1 MIHVVYRTMKPFIVV
16 DDLGGGVSVAA
27 IAARD
32 CSAANMNS
40 LISLGAGPV
49 RVVVNPQRAEALRLE
64 RMNNRRSLPRDTA
77 TRSAGSF
84 DDSARAPFVDLVS
97 VEARSGVH
105 SGISAADRAQT
116 AQVLGAEV
124 PNSRDLVSPGH
135 IFPRLGASGGLLER
149 ADAYQG
155 ALEVCG
161 DGELDPIQATPAACV
176 ELLTADGM
184 VASPAEAEAIGERLG
199 LPVHSLTNLVRLK
212 LLSSPLV
219 NRTAQSVLP
228 LAEFGDFEGVLY
240 TDKVSNR
247 EHLALVRGKLGDPAT
262 PVTVRIHR
270 KGLLEDV
277 FGVAAIE
284 KRHGASSA
292 PSGRVQGGLTRIARS
307 EHGVF
312 LYLDSGTAIGKFE
325 PMRDYAIGAQ
335 ILVDLGVRKA
345 IVVTDSMNNL
355 VGSTI
360 FGVEVVGQSRLT
372 DADVSE
378 SAEFASKES

>member
-1 MIHVVYRTMKPFIVV
+1 MIHVVYRIMKPFIVV

-49 RVVVNPQRAEALRLE
+49 RVVVTPQRAEALRLE

-77 TRSAGSF
+77 THSAGSL
-84 DDSARAPFVDLVS
+84 DDSARALFVDLVS

-124 PNSRDLVSPGH
+124 PNARDLVSPGH
-135 IFPRLGASGGLLER
+135 IFPRLGAPGGLLER

-161 DGELDPIQATPAACV
+161 DGELDPIQASPAACV
-176 ELLTADGM
+176 ELLTADGT
-184 VASPAEAEAIGERLG
+184 VASPAEAEAIGARLG

-219 NRTAQSVLP
+219 NREAQSVLP
-228 LAEFGDFEGVLY
+228 LAAFGDFEGVLY

-247 EHLALVRGKLGDPAT
+247 EHLALVRGKLGDPAA

-277 FGVAAIE
+277 FGVAALKE
-284 KRHGASSA
+284 RHGASSA
-292 PSGRVQGGLTRIARS
+292 PSGRVQSGLARIAQS
-307 EHGVF
+307 AHGVF
-312 LYLDSGTAIGKFE
+312 LYLDGGAAIGKFE

-355 VGSTI
+355 VGSMI